1 MAVRRANAVWTGSL
15 KEGNGSFRVGS
26 GAVSGSFSFGTRF
39 EETPGTNPEE
49 LIGAAH
55 ASCFSMA
62 LSAAL
67 GKAGF
72 APQSIATDAV
82 VHLGKIDDAPAITK
96 IELHCVAVVPGID
109 PAQFVAHA
117 EATKKG
123 CPVSKALAAVP
134 EIVLEARLG

>member
-1 MAVRRANAVWTGSL
+1 MAARRANAVWTGSL
-15 KEGNGSFRVGS
+15 KEGSGSFQVGS
-26 GAVSGSFSFGTRF
+26 GVFSGAYSFGTRF
-39 EETPGTNPEE
+39 EDQPGTNPEE

-72 APQSIATDAV
+72 TPQSIATDAI
-82 VHLGKIDDAPAITK
+82 VHFGKVDDAPAITK
-96 IELHCVAVVPGID
+96 IELHCVGVVPGID
-109 PAQFVAHA
+109 PAQFLAHA
-117 EATKKG
+117 EGAKKN
-123 CPVSKALAAVP
+123 CPISKALAAVP